1 MKRYW
6 QPIAARIDEMTLRQ
20 RTMLFATISLVV
32 VALAHVALIDPLLV
46 RQKSLI
52 ERAKRDQSQL
62 AAVRAQIESLLKDQE
77 TGKKDPEQAAL
88 EELERGVAEVEKDL
102 AAKKQRFAA
111 ATRLP
116 ALLKD
121 LLGQGRP
128 TKLEALRVLPGSQV
142 EAGAELYRHGVEVTL
157 RGSYFDLLQ
166 YLSALEKLPAGLLW
180 GSAELQVE
188 QYPEVRLTVQVH
200 TLSNQRSLGL

>member
-6 QPIAARIDEMTLRQ
+6 QRIAASIDDMALRQ
-20 RTMLFATISLVV
+20 RGMLFATMSLAV
-32 VALAHVALIDPLLV
+32 VALAYVALIDPVLV

-62 AAVRAQIESLLKDQE
+62 AAVRAQIEGLLKEQE
-77 TGKKDPEQAAL
+77 VDPEQAAL
-88 EELERGVAEVEKDL
+88 RELEQRVAEVEQAL
-102 AAKKQRFAA
+102 AAKKHGFAA

-116 ALLKD
+116 TLLKE

-128 TKLEALRVLPGSQV
+128 VKLEALRVLPATQV
-142 EAGAELYRHGVEVTL
+142 ESGEELFRHGVEMTL
-157 RGSYFDLLQ
+157 RGTYFDLLQ
-166 YLSALEKLPAGLLW
+166 YLADLEKLPAGLLW

-188 QYPEVRLTVQVH
+188 QYPEVRLTVQVY
-200 TLSNQRSLGL
+200 TVSPQRSLGL

>member
-6 QPIAARIDEMTLRQ
+6 QPIAARIDDMTLRQ
-20 RTMLFATISLVV
+20 RAMLFATMSLAV
-32 VALAHVALIDPLLV
+32 VALAYVALIDPVLV

-62 AAVRAQIESLLKDQE
+62 AAVRAQIEGLFKEQKS
-77 TGKKDPEQAAL
+77 DPEQAAL
-88 EELERGVAEVEKDL
+88 RELEQRVAEVEKAL
-102 AAKKQRFAA
+102 AAKRQGFTA

-116 ALLKD
+116 TLLKD

-128 TKLEALRVLPGSQV
+128 VRLEALRVLPGTQV
-142 EAGAELYRHGVEVTL
+142 EAGAQLYRHGVEMTL
-157 RGSYFDLLQ
+157 KGSYFELLQ
-166 YLSALEKLPAGLLW
+166 YLAELEKLPAGLLW

-188 QYPEVRLTVQVH
+188 QYPEIRLTLQVH
-200 TLSNQRSLGL
+200 TVGSQRSLGL